1 MLLLWD
7 DDGGGGGPADTP
19 DVDLKAFISLCSLSV
34 LCFVCLCVCVFLCLL
49 FHNYVWVCGELLGR
63 FGLKN
68 LVCLSATLSP
78 SLSQLVL
85 ADRLTD

>member
-1 MLLLWD
+1 MLLLWE

-19 DVDLKAFISLCSLSV
+19 DVDLKAFISLCLSLSV
-34 LCFVCLCVCVFLCLL
+34 LCVCVFLCLL
-49 FHNYVWVCGELLGR
+49 FHNCVCMWVGELLGR

-78 SLSQLVL
+78 SLSLLVL